1 MDHKFAFT
9 ILALLLSLSKA
20 YPVTS
25 RQFHEAFS
33 LSFYPVLKG
42 SSQMLVEGDLLI
54 TNTKNA
60 MICYMNICLW
70 PKSAN
75 GLVEVP
81 YVISSGFS
89 TSDIQVIQSAINAFS
104 SKTCIRF
111 TPWTSQ
117 SDYLSIEN
125 LYGCY
130 SSIGKIGGKQV
141 VSLMESTCLIG
152 GIVQHELNHA
162 LGFYHEHVRSDR
174 DRYVRINWKY
184 VDPRNLLKNSTNTA
198 SNCFTDETFNFDK
211 QNTTNEITAYDY
223 GSVMHYGRT
232 AFTIKPGMDTITP
245 IPDETA
251 QIGQRN
257 GLSQSDIL
265 RINKLYGCSM
275 K

>member
-20 YPVTS
+20 YPVTVS
-25 RQFHEAFS
+25 PQSINR
-33 LSFYPVLKG
+33 
-42 SSQMLVEGDLLI
+42 MLVEGDLLI

-81 YVISSGFS
+81 YVISSEPVFIMLNS

-117 SDYLSIEN
+117 SDYLTLIFS
-125 LYGCY
+125 LGRCY

-184 VDPRNLLKNSTNTA
+184 VDPRNLLKNSTNTDTYQTKEWKVIP
-198 SNCFTDETFNFDK
+198 ST
-211 QNTTNEITAYDY
+211 
-223 GSVMHYGRT
+223 
-232 AFTIKPGMDTITP
+232 PGMDTITP

-265 RINKLYGCSM
+265 RINKLYGCCE
-275 K
+275 

>member
-184 VDPRNLLKNSTNTA
+184 VIPSTA
-198 SNCFTDETFNFDK
+198 FQMSK
-211 QNTTNEITAYDY
+211 
-223 GSVMHYGRT
+223 SKVMPLPTLHSYRT

-265 RINKLYGCSM
+265 RINKLYGCCE
-275 K
+275 

>member
-20 YPVTS
+20 YPVTEDGGEEGTHLEDHLDLS
-25 RQFHEAFS
+25 RRILEANN
-33 LSFYPVLKG
+33 G

-184 VDPRNLLKNSTNTA
+184 VDPN
-198 SNCFTDETFNFDK
+198 ETFNFDK

-265 RINKLYGCSM
+265 RINKLYGC
-275 K
+275 

>member
-20 YPVTS
+20 YPVTVS
-25 RQFHEAFS
+25 PQSINRVQFHEAFS

-184 VDPRNLLKNSTNTA
+184 NSTNTVIP
-198 SNCFTDETFNFDK
+198 S
-211 QNTTNEITAYDY
+211 
-223 GSVMHYGRT
+223 T
-232 AFTIKPGMDTITP
+232 AFQMSKSKPGMDTITP

-265 RINKLYGCSM
+265 RINKLYGCCE
-275 K
+275 

>member
-20 YPVTS
+20 YPVTVT
-25 RQFHEAFS
+25 FS

-81 YVISSGFS
+81 YVISSGFCKWMPS
-89 TSDIQVIQSAINAFS
+89 RHFKKFT

-198 SNCFTDETFNFDK
+198 SNLMPLPTLHS
-211 QNTTNEITAYDY
+211 Y
-223 GSVMHYGRT
+223 RT

-257 GLSQSDIL
+257 GLTHFIQL
-265 RINKLYGCSM
+265 LTCTFVWRCSF
-275 K
+275 

>member
-1 MDHKFAFT
+1 KMDHKFAFT

-20 YPVTS
+20 YPVTVT
-25 RQFHEAFS
+25 FS

-184 VDPRNLLKNSTNTA
+184 VDPN
-198 SNCFTDETFNFDK
+198 ETFNFDK

-223 GSVMHYGRT
+223 GSVIKDTYQTKET

-265 RINKLYGCSM
+265 RINKLYGCCE
-275 K
+275 

>member
-1 MDHKFAFT
+1 MINLVLRLVSCLICVFVTCCHKP
-9 ILALLLSLSKA
+9 SS
-20 YPVTS
+20 
-25 RQFHEAFS
+25 FS

-184 VDPRNLLKNSTNTA
+184 PLNNIDTGNLLKNSTNTA
-198 SNCFTDETFNFDK
+198 SNLMPLPTLHS
-211 QNTTNEITAYDY
+211 Y
-223 GSVMHYGRT
+223 RT

-265 RINKLYGCSM
+265 RINKLYGCCE
-275 K
+275 